1 MRCLLPQ
8 NKPAQPP
15 QGSPQRII
23 TSVPV
28 SSHRL
33 SLLSILILCVASNAH
48 ASVDAPRAN
57 SRPAFGDRL
66 SGYVLPVEARE
77 GNINLN
83 ALKAN
88 TWSVNDTQRLLL
100 QGDILIQITGWTFQA
115 EQAVIWINR
124 VPSEQGLVNQIVM
137 FLPEVWHRT
146 SEAGRGPQGR
156 NLLVVATARGKV
168 KLNIALLNEG
178 TPPPSGL
185 LDNAESRLAAYLQDL
200 QSGPPA
206 LAGIPQVLGQA
217 EAPQY
222 VPVPGGTLPAT
233 RLPEGTLKAAPRPW
247 LRTAGGV
254 ISFSAKTVKLD
265 PGSEENI
272 LVIDGSV
279 VLDYRPGAAGS
290 NLRLSAE
297 RAVVFME
304 PGSVQ
309 DLASRSLTASD
320 VRGVYLEG
328 AVQAES
334 DKDNYVIRA
343 PRMYYDFQT
352 DRAIM
357 IDAVLRTYDRKRNLP
372 VFARAKELRQ
382 IAMNQWSGKQV
393 TISASSFATPTL
405 AIGARSIVVNHEPSG
420 VNDTEQLERSELMID
435 SRGTTLEASG
445 FPMLWWPRYVGP
457 VHTIPLRGVRSGW
470 DEYEG
475 AIAETTWDIYAL
487 MGTPAPSGWDMTLDI
502 DGYTE
507 RGMGLGYDFT
517 IEDGEN
523 SMALDLYGMK
533 DSGTQRTDTGLSM
546 DVPKEYRY
554 AALWQQTLN
563 LGSQWTFQG
572 QLSYLS
578 DATFISAWR
587 GDDFRNRREYET
599 SMYLKRESRNT
610 AFTALGKYALND
622 FLSNS
627 WLIGSLGY
635 QVNKL
640 PEVTYQRFGDSLL
653 GDWLTWSSDYRAS
666 RMQIVIPDGTP
677 ANNGLRDSTFRNAN
691 GTPLGPNEPINQAA
705 RYAGLRQAW
714 VNRVSTRQ
722 RVAMPMQWGN
732 FNITPFTMG
741 QVIGYFNDETVTSD
755 DSKYQWYGSAGIS
768 MNTVLQRVHDD
779 VSNSFFDL
787 HRLRHLIEPY
797 VTLWYGSASYD
808 VDTVPLYDPLVD
820 QLSTGGTVRAGIKNT
835 LQTHRGGPGRWYE
848 VDWLTLDVAVVYST
862 ESATKRFP
870 TPQYFAWEPGYS
882 QFGNF
887 IEGSYTWQFSDSLAF
902 LGEGIFDLDESR
914 FARASTGIEL
924 NHSPRF
930 STFAEY
936 RFIDVT
942 ETKLLSFG
950 GNYEISDKY
959 NVSLVPQW
967 DFEADDFRSIS
978 ANITRSFPD
987 FDIQVYFGYDKVRGE
1002 TRVGAQLG
1010 QVNY

>member
-1 MRCLLPQ
+1 M
-8 NKPAQPP
+8 
-15 QGSPQRII
+15 
-23 TSVPV
+23 TV

-33 SLLSILILCVASNAH
+33 SLLWILLLLVASNVQ
-48 ASVDAPRAN
+48 ASIDAPRAN
-57 SRPAFGDRL
+57 NLNTQGDRL
-66 SGYVLPVEARE
+66 SGYVLPVEARD
-77 GNINLN
+77 GTINLN
-83 ALKAN
+83 AMKADI
-88 TWSVNDTQRLLL
+88 WSVEDTQRLLL
-100 QGDILIQITGWTFQA
+100 NGDILIQITGWTFQA
-115 EQAVIWINR
+115 QDAVVWINR
-124 VPSEQGLVNQIVM
+124 IPSAQGLVNQIVVY
-137 FLPEVWHRT
+137 LPEVWHPT
-146 SEAGRGPQGR
+146 SESGRGPQGR
-156 NLLVVATARGKV
+156 NLLVTATTRGAV

-178 TPPPSGL
+178 RPPATGML
-185 LDNAESRLAAYLQDL
+185 ARAEARLAAYLKNLHTDA
-200 QSGPPA
+200 PA
-206 LAGIPQVLGQA
+206 LANIPQVIG
-217 EAPQY
+217 ERNAPRY
-222 VPVPGGTLPAT
+222 VPTPGATLPEN
-233 RLPEGTLKAAPRPW
+233 RLPQGSLTSAPRPW
-247 LRTAGGV
+247 LRNAGGA
-254 ISFSAKTVKLD
+254 ISFTAKTIQLD
-265 PGSEENI
+265 PGEEENV
-272 LVIDGSV
+272 LVADGSV
-279 VLDYRPGAAGS
+279 LLDYRPTSSAD

-309 DLASRSLTASD
+309 DLASRSLDANQ

-343 PRMYYDFQT
+343 PRMYYDFKT

-357 IDAVLRTYDRKRNLP
+357 LDAVLRTYDRKRNLP

-382 IAMNQWSGKQV
+382 IATNQWSGKEV
-393 TISASSFATPTL
+393 TVSASSFATPTL
-405 AIGARSIVVNHEPSG
+405 ALGARSVVVSREPG
-420 VNDTEQLERSELMID
+420 GPNETEQLERGELMID
-435 SRGTTLEASG
+435 SQGTTLEAGG

-457 VHTIPLRGVRSGW
+457 AHTIPLRGVRGGW

-475 AIAETTWDIYAL
+475 AILETTWDLYSL
-487 MGTPAPSGWDMTLDI
+487 LGTPAPDGWDMAIDI
-502 DGYTE
+502 DGYTK
-507 RGMGLGYDFT
+507 RGVGLGYDFT
-517 IEDGEN
+517 IQNSEN
-523 SMALDLYGMK
+523 SMALDLYGLK

-554 AALWQQTLN
+554 AALWEQTLN

-587 GDDFRNRREYET
+587 GEDFRNFREYET
-599 SMYLKRESRNT
+599 SLFLKRESRNT
-610 AFTALGKYALND
+610 AFTALGKYSLNN

-653 GDWLTWSSDYRAS
+653 ADWLTWSSDYRAS

-677 ANNGLRDSTFRNAN
+677 ANNGLRNRTFSNAN
-691 GTPLGPNEPINQAA
+691 GTPLGPNEPIQNAA
-705 RYAGLRQAW
+705 RYANLRQAW

-722 RVAMPMQWGN
+722 RLSMPMQWEN

-741 QVIGYFNDETVTSD
+741 QVIGYFNDETTITSD
-755 DSKYQWYGSAGIS
+755 DSKYQWYGSGGVT
-768 MNTVLQRVHDD
+768 MNTVLQRVHDG

-797 VTLWYGSASYD
+797 VNLWYGTASYD
-808 VDTVPLYDPLVD
+808 TDTVPLYDPLVD
-820 QLSTGGTVRAGIKNT
+820 QLSTGGVVRAGIKNT
-835 LQTHRGGPGRWYE
+835 LQTNRGGPGRWYE
-848 VDWLTLDVAVVYST
+848 VDWLTFDVAVVYST
-862 ESATKRFP
+862 TSATKRFP
-870 TPQYFAWEPGYS
+870 TPQYFEWEPGYS
-882 QFGNF
+882 QFGDF
-887 IEGSYTWQFSDSLAF
+887 VEGSYVWQFSDSLAF

-959 NVSLVPQW
+959 NISAVPQW
-967 DFEADDFRSIS
+967 DFKRDDFRSIR
-978 ANITRSFPD
+978 ANVTRSFPD
-987 FDIQVYFGYDKVRGE
+987 FDVMIYVGYDQVRGE
-1002 TRVGAQLG
+1002 TVAGAQLG